1 MFMETKNSPYSIINN
16 ESKKDFKSNIPQQPS
31 VPAGVNPNTFIQE
44 NMLNMPNI
52 PTYEIQDKNQKK
64 IVDLQVYE
72 QKKPNFLADKQANI
86 ALQPLALSSPF
97 MPPQFQSYM
106 NNMMKNF
113 YTPFIYKDYNI
124 NIGGPNADRIKATVL
139 YEDVLPTNE
148 IFTTYKT
155 LRERNNLAEYIRS
168 TFIIREEGEY
178 KNFNG
183 DGPNSLNSRLK
194 LIELTPNNPS
204 PYTNNPYAASAHNF
218 LLYHSCYPVVY
229 DKNDIGSQCAKPSTG
244 LNVRVY
250 NIYTGEIINLRSNKD
265 FDFLT
270 KVFNDSHFTS
280 TTYFINRQNLITD
293 RENIKNNY
301 NTIRDMVYYKF
312 IRDTI
317 CKEKISPNF
326 VQSYCYFLDEET
338 RITFSKNSNGTDGST
353 HKFNDNSI
361 INNKELWYEN
371 AMSQLLLVLTESP
384 EQSIKYWCSNG
395 YVDNRN
401 IRKQVRIGYKS
412 DKVWDSII
420 AQMLI
425 SFYVMLKRKF
435 VITEMTLEDSFYV
448 KFINSTT
455 DSSQYWVYNI
465 NNINYYIPNN
475 GYLLMIDHNYSDK
488 RVDFKILSNTSFS
501 DDETEINKAIYHNLL
516 NCTST
521 SFFNGDNIIPSGA
534 KTFLNGIN
542 TAIYNLDKNTF
553 NKDIYE
559 SEILLKFLSKFL
571 NNRIGTPLRELEK
584 VKSREEKHNFIKGE
598 IYALEDEEKR
608 YEIVLFLKSLT
619 GADSHK
625 FKYITKDKFTG
636 SFDIK
641 EHDIGA
647 LFNFASP
654 NMVNQ
659 DNKPGDSSFTLDNI
673 IETYKIY

>member
-1 MFMETKNSPYSIINN
+1 METKNSPYSIINN
-16 ESKKDFKSNIPQQPS
+16 ENKKDFKSNIPQQPS
-31 VPAGVNPNTFIQE
+31 VPAGLNPNIPIQE
-44 NMLNMPNI
+44 NMPNI

-148 IFTTYKT
+148 IYTTYKT

-168 TFIIREEGEY
+168 TFIIRGEGEY

-194 LIELTPNNPS
+194 LVELTPNNPS
-204 PYTNNPYAASAHNF
+204 DFTNNPYKASAHNF
-218 LLYHSCYPVVY
+218 LLYHSCYPIVY

-270 KVFNDSHFTS
+270 KVFNHAHFTNK
-280 TTYFINRQNLITD
+280 TYYETRDKLITD
-293 RENIKNNY
+293 RENIKNKY
-301 NTIRDMVYYKF
+301 NTIRDLEYYKF
-312 IRDTI
+312 IRTNI
-317 CKEKISPNF
+317 CKNKVSPNF

-338 RITFSKNSNGTDGST
+338 RITFSKNSNGADGST
-353 HKFNDNSI
+353 HKFSRNYN

-412 DKVWDSII
+412 DKIWDSII

-425 SFYVMLKRKF
+425 SFYVMLKYKF
-435 VITEMTLEDSFYV
+435 VITEMTFEDSFYV
-448 KFINSTT
+448 KFINSSN

-475 GYLLMIDHNYSDK
+475 GYLLMIDHNYCDNK
-488 RVDFKILSNTSFS
+488 DVEFKILSNISFN
-501 DDETEINKAIYHNLL
+501 DDIQNINKAIYKNLK

-521 SFFNGDNIIPSGA
+521 SFFNSEQIIPDKA
-534 KTFLNGIN
+534 KTFLQEIN
-542 TAIYNLDKNTF
+542 EALITLDEDKF
-553 NKDIYE
+553 NKDVYE
-559 SEILLKFLSKFL
+559 SEILLKFLCKFL

-584 VKSREEKHNFIKGE
+584 VKGPEEQKKFKKGE
-598 IYALEDEEKR
+598 ICALETKENG
-608 YEIVLFLKSLT
+608 YEVVLFLENFNV
-619 GADSHK
+619 GGDSK
-625 FKYITKDKFTG
+625 FKCINKVN
-636 SFDIK
+636 DIFS
-641 EHDIGA
+641 EIDYDMGE

-673 IETYKIY
+673 IETYKI